1 MSMATYEQV
10 MDDLAKGQEFATQ
23 LQGLLRD
30 SPKAGHIMDQ
40 ILHTFSRAI
49 HAAKAAAAA
58 SAGAGESE
66 VTDGASSGGKRKSIA
81 GGGPRKACRTRT
93 QDSSVVTK
101 NMKSLEDGQTWR
113 KYGQKEI
120 QNSKHSKAYF
130 RCTHKYDQQCMA
142 RRQAQRCDDDPDTF
156 KVTYIG
162 VHTCRDPAAAMAP
175 HAPHLT
181 GTAAGCRLISFA
193 PAVVHGAS
201 TSTTTTNTNLVDED
215 AATGSGL
222 QLSGLK
228 LEGGDLEEVLSSR
241 TPVSSAL
248 YGAAAAA
255 AAWPDQG
262 DVTSTLQ
269 YGGAGA
275 FEQLFDLD
283 GYPYLEDLLPYDLD
297 H

>member
-58 SAGAGESE
+58 SASAGESE

-81 GGGPRKACRTRT
+81 GGGPRKASRTRT

-101 NMKSLEDGQTWR
+101 NMRSLEDGQTWR

-120 QNSKHSKAYF
+120 QNSKQSKAF
-130 RCTHKYDQQCMA
+130 CRWPHEEKQQHMGC
-142 RRQAQRCDDDPDTF
+142 RQAQHFDDQLDTF
-156 KVTYIG
+156 KVINICVSTSG
-162 VHTCRDPAAAMAP
+162 GTATAKVNRALL
-175 HAPHLT
+175 LT
-181 GTAAGCRLISFA
+181 STAAGCSFIRFA
-193 PAVVHGAS
+193 PTVAHVAS
-201 TSTTTTNTNLVDED
+201 TCTSPTNTTPVYEE
-215 AATGSGL
+215 AATGAGL

-228 LEGGDLEEVLSSR
+228 LEGGDLERVLSRR
-241 TPVSSAL
+241 TPVRSAL
-248 YGAAAAA
+248 YGAEAAA

-262 DVTSTLQ
+262 EVTSPLQ

-275 FEQLFDLD
+275 LEQIFDLD
-283 GYPYLEDLLPYDLD
+283 GYPYLEDLPPYDLA

>member
-1 MSMATYEQV
+1 MSMAPYEQV
-10 MDDLAKGQEFATQ
+10 MDDLARGQQFATQ

-49 HAAKAAAAA
+49 HTAKAAAAA
-58 SAGAGESE
+58 AASASASESE
-66 VTDGASSGGKRKSIA
+66 VTDGASSGGKRKPA
-81 GGGPRKACRTRT
+81 ARGGPRKACRTRT

-101 NMKSLEDGQTWR
+101 NMRSLEDGQTWR

-156 KVTYIG
+156 RVTYIG
-162 VHTCRDPAAAMAP
+162 AHTCRDPAAAVAA
-175 HAPHLT
+175 HAP
-181 GTAAGCRLISFA
+181 GTAAGYHLISFA
-193 PAVVHGAS
+193 PAAAHGTT
-201 TSTTTTNTNLVDED
+201 TSTTTTNSNLVGED

-222 QLSGLK
+222 LLPGLK

-241 TPVSSAL
+241 TPGSSAL
-248 YGAAAAA
+248 YGGAAAA

-275 FEQLFDLD
+275 FGVLFD
-283 GYPYLEDLLPYDLD
+283 GYPYLEDILSYDLD